1 MIKTLRIVALL
12 AFAISC
18 GDGFD
23 DNKNHGLR
31 RGQNSQ
37 ETDAYSVNIKYLE
50 LVNEYRIN
58 KKLRPLDHH
67 PIIEEISLSHSKS
80 MGLHTRPFGH
90 AGLNLR
96 CRRLKNRLGRLKNC
110 TELVAMGAKNFNS
123 VFEFWV
129 SLPKH
134 SELLDQPNITH
145 TGLGIY
151 KDSGGVIY
159 WTQMFVE
166 LK

>member
-1 MIKTLRIVALL
+1 MIKILGIMVLMGL
-12 AFAISC
+12 AISC

-23 DNKNHGLR
+23 ENKNHGHR
-31 RGQNSQ
+31 GGQNSQ
-37 ETDAYSVNIKYLE
+37 ETDAYTVNIKYLE

-58 KKLRPLDHH
+58 KKLRPLEHH
-67 PIIEEISLSHSKS
+67 SIIEEVSFSHSKS
-80 MGLHTRPFGH
+80 MGLQTRPFGH

-96 CRRLKNRLGRLKNC
+96 CRRLKNRLGRHKNC
-110 TELVAMGAKNFNS
+110 SELVAIGAKNFNS
-123 VFEFWV
+123 VFEYWV
-129 SLPKH
+129 DLPKYRD
-134 SELLDQPNITH
+134 LLDQPDITH

-159 WTQMFVE
+159 WTQMFIE